1 MTPDST
7 VASNFRGIY
16 SIKFYRPQ
24 SIFLLALQPLK
35 WKISNVRPLKVWV
48 IPNFKYSVWQF
59 FTIELACACSMSYVL
74 YI

>member
-1 MTPDST
+1 MTPYST
-7 VASNFRGIY
+7 VASNFRGFY
-16 SIKFYRPQ
+16 CIKFYRPQ

-48 IPNFKYSVWQF
+48 IPYFKYHMWQF
-59 FTIELACACSMSYVL
+59 FTIELAYACIMSYVL